1 MSGRPDFEARERR
14 RRRALALAVS
24 VAVHSLLFLVVIHG
38 RLPTVPTRQPTLIP
52 LPAPEPEPERTSP
65 VRFYVPR
72 VERGRGT
79 NPRQLPPVRP
89 IPVDTTSAPIT
100 VVNPPPTDTTTV
112 PRTPAGRIGPA
123 LGDGRLWVRPLPL
136 PPKALAQRL
145 HPSHIELVDSA
156 VTAIVQQYL
165 DSIAREPG
173 ADQVKLPDWTT
184 RIAGS
189 KFGLDSRNIYIAGLK
204 IPAAVLALL
213 PIPAGGNQQSA
224 LDHNGQWIA
233 EDLRRAAQRANT
245 LDDFKRAVRELRA
258 EKQRQKDLE
267 RAQRERPDS
276 AASNGH

>member
-1 MSGRPDFEARERR
+1 V
-14 RRRALALAVS
+14 AVS
-24 VAVHSLLFLVVIHG
+24 VLVHSLLFLVVIHG
-38 RLPTVPTRQPTLIP
+38 HLPTVPARSATLIP
-52 LPAPEPEPERTSP
+52 LPEATPEPERTSP

-72 VERGRGT
+72 VEQGQG
-79 NPRQLPPVRP
+79 NSPRQLPPIRP
-89 IPVDTTSAPIT
+89 VQVDTAAAPIT
-100 VVNPPPTDTTTV
+100 ITTQPIPDTAAV

-123 LGDGRLWVRPLPL
+123 LGDGRLWARPLPL

-173 ADQVKLPDWTT
+173 ADRAPMPDWTT

-213 PIPAGGNQQSA
+213 PIPASGNQQSA
-224 LDHNGQWIA
+224 LDHNGRWIA

-245 LDDFKRAVRELRA
+245 LDEFKRAVRELRI
-258 EKQRQKDLE
+258 EQQRRKDLE
-267 RAQRERPDS
+267 RAQHERPDS
-276 AASNGH
+276 SASGEH

>member
-1 MSGRPDFEARERR
+1 MRHDREGRERTW
-14 RRRALALAVS
+14 RRALALAIS
-24 VAVHSLLFLVVIHG
+24 VAVHSLLFLVVIRGH
-38 RLPTVPTRQPTLIP
+38 LPTVPDRRPLLIP
-52 LPAPEPEPERTSP
+52 LPDATPESERTSP
-65 VRFYVPR
+65 VRFYLPR
-72 VERGRGT
+72 LEQGQGSR
-79 NPRQLPPVRP
+79 PRPLPPVRP
-89 IPVDTTSAPIT
+89 LPIDSAVRPADIANQPDEDTAA
-100 VVNPPPTDTTTV
+100 V

-156 VTAIVQQYL
+156 VTAIVQGYL

-173 ADQVKLPDWTT
+173 ADRAKMPDWTT
-184 RIAGS
+184 HIAGS

-213 PIPAGGNQQSA
+213 PIPASGNQQSA

-245 LDDFKRAVRELRA
+245 LDDFKRAVRELRI

-267 RAQRERPDS
+267 RAQHEKPDS
-276 AASNGH
+276 STSNGN